1 MTAFD
6 VRAPSPST
14 HSAPDLGGQL
24 LDIIETW
31 LASLPDQTPLTAP
44 MGQIQTLLHDLRSD
58 LGRKPRVVILGEFN
72 SGKTTLANVLAR
84 TSALPTSVLSNTRQ
98 ATVIQSDGD
107 APDRLLAPMKVMAA
121 GARTTPTLVTPAD
134 LEHATTTARGPLL
147 AACTIIDTAGIAD
160 PSFTDPATAR
170 LASFADIAIWCSPAT
185 QCWKASERAAW
196 DSFATRPRWRN
207 LLVVAGADMLRGPD
221 DRNRVLTRLETDTGR
236 RFDGIYP
243 LSALDALAALG
254 GDGGVVDNDMW
265 CRSGASDLE
274 AAVKLHATAAYEQR
288 RNRAGRWAARLLRHL
303 DRMDDHEL
311 ARQIFLRLPRRGR
324 PENLGA
330 TPQPKRFE
338 TRALRQLKLHLMK
351 LRQLE
356 AQHRLAEGNTAPR
369 TTALPRQTRSVA
381 RALASVLEKSG
392 TGRQRSWLWR
402 TA

>member
-1 MTAFD
+1 
-6 VRAPSPST
+6 
-14 HSAPDLGGQL
+14 
-24 LDIIETW
+24 
-31 LASLPDQTPLTAP
+31 
-44 MGQIQTLLHDLRSD
+44 MGQIQTLLDHLRSD

-98 ATVIQSDGD
+98 ATVIQNDGD
-107 APDRLLAPMKVMAA
+107 PLDRLLAPMKVMAA
-121 GARTTPTLVTPAD
+121 GARSTPTLVTPAD
-134 LEHATTTARGPLL
+134 LEHASMTARGPLL

-170 LASFADIAIWCSPAT
+170 LASFADVAIWCSPAT

-207 LLVVAGADMLRGPD
+207 LLVIAGADMLRGPD
-221 DRNRVLTRLETDTGR
+221 DRNRVLTRLETETGR

-243 LSALDALAALG
+243 LSALDALAALD
-254 GDGGVVDNDMW
+254 GDGEVVGNDLW

-274 AAVKLHATAAYEQR
+274 AAVKLHATAAHEQR

-303 DRMDDHEL
+303 DRMDDHAL
-311 ARQIFLRLPRRGR
+311 ARQIFLRLPRRSR
-324 PENLGA
+324 PENLGL
-330 TPQPKRFE
+330 TPQPNRFE
-338 TRALRQLKLHLMK
+338 IRALRQLKLHLMK

-356 AQHRLAEGNTAPR
+356 AQHRFAESNTVPR
-369 TTALPRQTRSVA
+369 TTASPRQSRSVSQA
-381 RALASVLEKSG
+381 LTSALAKTG
-392 TGRQRSWLWR
+392 TERQRSWLWR